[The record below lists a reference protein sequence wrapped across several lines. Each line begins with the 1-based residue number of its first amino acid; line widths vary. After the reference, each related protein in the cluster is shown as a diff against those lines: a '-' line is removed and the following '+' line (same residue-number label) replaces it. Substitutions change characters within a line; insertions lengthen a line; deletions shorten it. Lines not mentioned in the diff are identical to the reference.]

1 MIDQEILGHCV
12 QWYWDVLFWSKE
24 GERGFLSEGILP
36 ARLYNQWNNISSTSF
51 SKNAKYIFLAL
62 DPHSPKK
69 KGNLIKRK
77 TTWKHVEQ
85 YYFQLWSS
93 FSQWHFP
100 PPQWWP
106 AKFWSIFHPP
116 FISFF
121 PTKAH
126 FEFRID
132 YPKAV
137 IDTFALLS
145 MSFALQEVH
154 CNAPKDVPDQQ
165 ILPV

>member
-1 MIDQEILGHCV
+1 M
-12 QWYWDVLFWSKE
+12 
-24 GERGFLSEGILP
+24 
-36 ARLYNQWNNISSTSF
+36 
-51 SKNAKYIFLAL
+51 
-62 DPHSPKK
+62 
-69 KGNLIKRK
+69 
-77 TTWKHVEQ
+77 EQ
-85 YYFQLWSS
+85 YNFQLWSS
-93 FSQWHFP
+93 FSQWHLP
-100 PPQWWP
+100 LPQWWP

-137 IDTFALLS
+137 IDTFAFLS
-145 MSFALQEVH
+145 MSFALQKVH

-165 ILPV
+165 ILPVKTLNVFQLWSLCFTSLFSLIFSFRIFRSARTSCTTFDVSRPVLKIWITYIQAYMPHESSGDSSNQPDGPMGSPRRLP